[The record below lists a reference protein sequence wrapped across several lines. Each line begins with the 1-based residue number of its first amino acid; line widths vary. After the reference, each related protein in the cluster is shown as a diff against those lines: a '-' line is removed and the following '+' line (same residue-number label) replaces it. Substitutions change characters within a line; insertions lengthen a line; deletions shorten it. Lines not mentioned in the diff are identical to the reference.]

1 MAGQEIYIG
10 KMIESLQD
18 GMNSMEEKMDTT
30 VSVLQNILINTG
42 LTKKQKT
49 FTGEDLTTASLYSP
63 AYLDLSPYQ
72 NTGVNPNF
80 EIETEGKLSYYTGG
94 STTGYS
100 RLLAPIDFS
109 EFETLTF
116 DFGNNGKKTTF
127 SFRAG
132 EGDDLWSYEMTASEM
147 NSSAEIDISTV
158 NGIFQPQFK
167 VDFDGNNVAIRGSF
181 RNITFHRPD
190 GTTYTLLQAAAGT
203 LSYQNNEIV
212 PSAAGGAY
220 GYVDYADLM
229 TSVATWDS
237 LIFSGNLDGV
247 TLSLV
252 DEDGNAIMPLS
263 QKNDISTLSIYTG
276 FFVKYEMT
284 NADSFV
290 SGVIFRY
297 F

>member
-42 LTKKQKT
+42 LTKQQKV
-49 FTGEDLTTASLYSP
+49 FTGENLTTASLYSP

-72 NTGVNPNF
+72 YTGVNPNF
-80 EIETEGKLSYYTGG
+80 EIETAGKLSYYTGG
-94 STTGYS
+94 SSTGYS
-100 RLLAPIDFS
+100 RLLAPINFS
-109 EFETLTF
+109 EFSKLTF

-167 VDFDGNNVAIRGSF
+167 VDFDGSNVAIRGSF

-203 LSYQNNEIV
+203 LSYQNSKIV

-220 GYVDYADLM
+220 GYVNYADLM
-229 TSVATWDS
+229 TGVATWDS
-237 LIFSGNLDGV
+237 
-247 TLSLV
+247 
-252 DEDGNAIMPLS
+252 
-263 QKNDISTLSIYTG
+263 G

>member
-1 MAGQEIYIG
+1 
-10 KMIESLQD
+10 
-18 GMNSMEEKMDTT
+18 MDTT

-42 LTKKQKT
+42 LTKQQKV
-49 FTGEDLTTASLYSP
+49 FTGENLTTASLYSP

-72 NTGVNPNF
+72 YTGVNPNF
-80 EIETEGKLSYYTGG
+80 EIETAGKLSYYTGG
-94 STTGYS
+94 SSTGYS
-100 RLLAPIDFS
+100 RLLAPINFS
-109 EFETLTF
+109 EFSKLTF

-167 VDFDGNNVAIRGSF
+167 VDFDGSNVAIRGSF

-203 LSYQNNEIV
+203 LSYQNSKIV

-220 GYVDYADLM
+220 GYVNYADLM
-229 TSVATWDS
+229 TGVATWDS
-237 LIFSGNLDGV
+237 LIFSGNLNGV

-252 DEDGNAIMPLS
+252 DEDGNVIMPLS
-263 QKNDISTLSIYTG
+263 QKNDISNLSIYTG